1 MIAIA
6 MLALGAALLLVPLLG
21 LVPLHPI
28 AGSVLMFLGGALL
41 LIGGYIAF
49 YSKFYRRA
57 SANEAFVR
65 TGQGGTRVI
74 LDSGS
79 LVIPFFHQTVP
90 VSLETMKLEVER
102 RGPDAL
108 ITKDN
113 LRVDVKGEFYLKV
126 KALEEDI
133 LNAARS
139 LGEKSVQ
146 ASSVSTLVFEK
157 LVSALR
163 SVAATKDLI
172 ELHTQRDAFASSVL
186 NLVVNDLQQNG
197 LTLESV
203 TISRLD
209 QTAQELL
216 SDTNIF
222 DAQGK
227 KKITEITQAALIERN
242 RIERNAEREIAV
254 KDVET
259 RQQVLEQ
266 ERMRAEAEANQAKEV
281 ANVQAQRRRE
291 QEEFA
296 IVQDRGI
303 KEAEIQRDLAVQ
315 AAAIDR
321 DKALIARKREMQEA
335 DIDREKAIAA
345 ADIARTQA
353 LSVQERQK
361 EAAVAEQEALR
372 AKAEEAALKAQAA
385 REAAEQEVIKVQQI
399 AEAER
404 EAKKKLIAAQQIIDQ
419 DKIKRQTEAEVAAFA
434 QVKQAEATQASAEK
448 EATARLRLAQAEAQ
462 AKEMNAQ
469 GERALQMVSVDVAKE
484 QVAVEQARV
493 EVERQALENK
503 QTFSEAAL
511 SYELQK
517 LQIEAGRDVQVK
529 MAQSIGEFMSK
540 GQFTIYGDPSTMSQM
555 MTQYTRGLSMGSLVN
570 GLMAGTP
577 DGAKAAIA
585 EAGREVASIVER
597 FTGRKVSPE
606 QAAELA
612 SRVIDGAYK
621 DETSPREAKPAAN
634 GLTYAAGTTAAVAGV
649 AGADS
654 DGGDSDK
661 PSAA

>member
-1 MIAIA
+1 MIGLVMVLLGAFLLGA
-6 MLALGAALLLVPLLG
+6 GALGLMGAVPMQGVFAGALTVLGGLLLL
-21 LVPLHPI
+21 
-28 AGSVLMFLGGALL
+28 FGA
-41 LIGGYIAF
+41 YIAF
-49 YSKFYRRA
+49 FSKFYKRA

-113 LRVDVKGEFYLKV
+113 LRVDVKGEFYIKV

-139 LGEKSVQ
+139 LGEKSVD
-146 ASSVSTLVFEK
+146 AHSVGMLVFEK

-209 QTAQELL
+209 QTAQDLL
-216 SDTNIF
+216 SDNNIF

-227 KKITEITQAALIERN
+227 KKITEITQSARIERN
-242 RIERNAEREIAV
+242 RIERDAERQIAI

-259 RQQVLEQ
+259 RQQVLEL
-266 ERMRAEAEANQAKEV
+266 ERARSEAEATQAKDV

-291 QEEFA
+291 QESFA
-296 IVQDRGI
+296 IEQDRAI

-315 AAAIDR
+315 AAAIER
-321 DKALIARKREMQEA
+321 DKALVARKREMQEA
-335 DIDREKAIAA
+335 DIEREKAVAA
-345 ADIARTQA
+345 ADIARKQA
-353 LSVQERQK
+353 LELQERQK

-372 AKAEEAALKAQAA
+372 ARAQEAALRAQAE
-385 REAAEQEVIKVQQI
+385 REAAEQEVIKIQQL

-404 EAKKKLIAAQQIIDQ
+404 EAKKKLIAAQQVIDQ
-419 DKIKRQTEAEVAAFA
+419 EKIKRQTDAEVAAFA
-434 QVKQAEATQASAEK
+434 QIKQADAAQAAAEK
-448 EATARLRLAQAEAQ
+448 DAQAKLRLAQAEAQ
-462 AKEMNAQ
+462 AKELAAK
-469 GERALQMVSVDVAKE
+469 GERALQMVSVEVAKE
-484 QVAVEQARV
+484 QVEVEKARV

-503 QTFSEAAL
+503 QTYSEAAL
-511 SYELQK
+511 AYELDR
-517 LQIEAGRDVQVK
+517 LRIEATRDVQVK

-555 MTQYTRGLSMGSLVN
+555 MNQYTRGLSMGTLVD
-570 GLMAGTP
+570 GLMKGTP
-577 DGAKAAIA
+577 DSAKGALGDVA
-585 EAGREVASIVER
+585 REVMAVVER
-597 FTGRKVSPE
+597 FTGQRLTSD
-606 QAAELA
+606 QASELA
-612 SRVIDGAYK
+612 SRFVEGAYK
-621 DETSPREAKPAAN
+621 DEAAAVKPAPAN
-634 GLTYAAGTTAAVAGV
+634 GATPAAAGASLPAPAAG
-649 AGADS
+649 S
-654 DGGDSDK
+654 SDK
-661 PSAA
+661 PSKS

>member
-399 AEAER
+399 AEA
-404 EAKKKLIAAQQIIDQ
+404 
-419 DKIKRQTEAEVAAFA
+419 
-434 QVKQAEATQASAEK
+434 
-448 EATARLRLAQAEAQ
+448 
-462 AKEMNAQ
+462 
-469 GERALQMVSVDVAKE
+469 
-484 QVAVEQARV
+484 
-493 EVERQALENK
+493 
-503 QTFSEAAL
+503 
-511 SYELQK
+511 
-517 LQIEAGRDVQVK
+517 GRDVQVK